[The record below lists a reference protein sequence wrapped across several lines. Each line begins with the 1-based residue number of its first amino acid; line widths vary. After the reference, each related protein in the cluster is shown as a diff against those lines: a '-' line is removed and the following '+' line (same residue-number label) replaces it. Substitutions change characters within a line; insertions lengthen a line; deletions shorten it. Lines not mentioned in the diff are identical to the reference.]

1 MIKVAR
7 MLAEKSKGAT
17 CASHTFSR
25 NCYRRKHHYLCLSN
39 QKNLITYAVEI
50 KGTGVVMKDGKAI
63 PNATSNFSKPSNSNF
78 LQQFIIPM
86 ALEQIS
92 N

>member
-1 MIKVAR
+1 MQRAPPIRSA
-7 MLAEKSKGAT
+7 AIAT
-17 CASHTFSR
+17 EGNTITFAYAIR
-25 NCYRRKHHYLCLSN
+25 
-39 QKNLITYAVEI
+39 KNLIAYAVEI

-63 PNATSNFSKPSNSNF
+63 PNATSNFSKPSSSNF
-78 LQQFIIPM
+78 LEQFIIPM